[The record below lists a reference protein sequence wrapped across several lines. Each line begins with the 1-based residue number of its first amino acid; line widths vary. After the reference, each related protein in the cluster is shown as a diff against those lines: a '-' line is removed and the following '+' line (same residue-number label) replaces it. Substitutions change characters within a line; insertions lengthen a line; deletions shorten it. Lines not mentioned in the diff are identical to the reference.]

1 MVLDPNLQAPPIE
14 RINLHSVVDVQYK
27 KRRLDRVAAAL
38 FSNFSRSRIQKWI
51 KNGELMVDGN
61 ICNADYRVKGGETLS
76 IDVEQ
81 MPEGDWLAQEISI
94 DVVHEDNDLIV
105 LNKPKNLVV
114 HPGAGNCSG
123 TLLNGLLFKWPELSL
138 LPRAGIVHR
147 LDKDTSGLMVVAKTL
162 STYSF
167 LVNQLQTRQVKRE
180 YESVVHGRIAKSGFI
195 DEPIGRHP
203 KIRTKMAVVQNGKRA
218 ITHFRVINYFG
229 DYTHLRLQLET
240 GRTHQIRVHMAHIN
254 HPIVGDCSY
263 GRKSS
268 PLNKMREI
276 EELTSCFPRQALH
289 AIALG
294 LKHPNTGISM
304 EWTTKLPEDMTDLL
318 QVLQSGGNCD

>member
-1 MVLDPNLQAPPIE
+1 MVLDPNFQPLPVE
-14 RINLHSVVDVQYK
+14 RINLHSVVDVRYEK
-27 KRRLDRVAAAL
+27 HRLDRVAAAL
-38 FSNFSRSRIQKWI
+38 FSHFSRSRIQKWI

-61 ICNADYRVKGGETLS
+61 TCHADYRLKGGETLS

-81 MPEGDWLAQEISI
+81 MPEGDWLAQEIPI

-105 LNKPKNLVV
+105 LNKPKDLVV
-114 HPGAGNCSG
+114 HPGAGNFSG
-123 TLLNGLLFKWPELSL
+123 TLLNGLLFKWPQLSL

-162 STYSF
+162 FTYSF

-203 KIRTKMAVVQNGKRA
+203 KIRTKMAVVENGRRA
-218 ITHFRVINYFG
+218 ITHFRAINYLG

-254 HPIVGDCSY
+254 HPIVGDFTY
-263 GRKSS
+263 GRKTSS
-268 PLNKMREI
+268 FNKMGEI
-276 EELTSCFPRQALH
+276 EKSTSCFPRQALH

-294 LKHPNTGISM
+294 LKHPNSGISM
-304 EWTTKLPEDMTDLL
+304 EWTTKLPRDMTDLL
-318 QVLQSGGNCD
+318 QVLQSGGNGD

>member
-1 MVLDPNLQAPPIE
+1 MVLDPNFQPLPVE
-14 RINLHSVVDVQYK
+14 RINLHSVVDVRYK
-27 KRRLDRVAAAL
+27 KHRLDRVAAAL
-38 FSNFSRSRIQKWI
+38 FSHFSRSRIQKWI

-61 ICNADYRVKGGETLS
+61 TCHADYRLKGGETLS

-81 MPEGDWLAQEISI
+81 MPEGDWLAQEIPI
-94 DVVHEDNDLIV
+94 DVVHEDNNLIV
-105 LNKPKNLVV
+105 LNKPKDLVV
-114 HPGAGNCSG
+114 HPGAGNFSG
-123 TLLNGLLFKWPELSL
+123 TLLNGLLFKWPQLSL

-162 STYSF
+162 FTYSF

-180 YESVVHGRIAKSGFI
+180 YESVVHGRIAKTGFI

-203 KIRTKMAVVQNGKRA
+203 KIRTKMAVVENGRRA
-218 ITHFRVINYFG
+218 ITHFRVINYLG

-254 HPIVGDCSY
+254 HPIVGDCTY
-263 GRKSS
+263 GRKTSS
-268 PLNKMREI
+268 FNKMREI
-276 EELTSCFPRQALH
+276 DKSTSCFPRQALH

-294 LKHPNTGISM
+294 LEHPVSGISM
-304 EWTTKLPEDMTDLL
+304 EWTTKLPGDMTDLL
-318 QVLQSGGNCD
+318 QVLQSGGNGD